1 MNKNCKMTIGAM
13 LLLTTAFSAFS
24 VNAQTCAVP
33 PTCESLGYDKSAD
46 ECSDLAQLKCPF
58 DQSKYFCTAY
68 RNAGEGEPIA
78 VGDIAYSDG
87 TYSAVPIPTKI
98 PVGVVY
104 STSGQIVAL
113 SPQKTSG
120 IDCLYNVTGTEC
132 SSYTAN
138 NKGEWTNPTKE
149 ELETIYA
156 NKNKIE
162 ATLATLSATSL
173 GTGNYVYGNQ
183 NNDPIAISFST
194 GKVVSFSSCSL
205 QGVIRCVNTLAKI
218 AGGTTPTTTYKV
230 GDTYVKDGVALGT
243 VVSVDSTGQHGT
255 VAFSGGSATATDA
268 SLACSAKT
276 IGGLNWTLASGEHA
290 CQIVKNAGILD
301 DCGYS
306 WAAITCGMH
315 STSAPGACNNNKWN
329 ICTNATGNKR
339 TSCAATDVLSYVCE
353 APF

>member
-46 ECSDLAQLKCPF
+46 ECSGLAQLKCPF

-104 STSGQIVAL
+104 STSGLIVAL

-205 QGVIRCVNTLAKI
+205 QGVI
-218 AGGTTPTTTYKV
+218 PTTTYKV
-230 GDTYVKDGVALGT
+230 GDTYVKDGVAVGT
-243 VVSVDSTGQHGT
+243 IVKVDSTGQHGT
-255 VAFSGGSATATDA
+255 VAFTGGTASATEAN
-268 SLACSAKT
+268 T
-276 IGGLNWTLASGEHA
+276 ICNGKSVAGLNWTLATASSACKLLKGNSAIDECAVHTSSGSGW
-290 CQIVKNAGILD
+290 CQSETSLYNFCGDLTRAG
-301 DCGYS
+301 S
-306 WAAITCGMH
+306 F
-315 STSAPGACNNNKWN
+315 
-329 ICTNATGNKR
+329 
-339 TSCAATDVLSYVCE
+339 VCE

>member
-104 STSGQIVAL
+104 STSGLIVAL
-113 SPQKTSG
+113 SPYKTNVNPGSG
-120 IDCLYNVTGTEC
+120 L
-132 SSYTAN
+132 SATACQSFTTN
-138 NKGEWTNPTKE
+138 GKNGWTNPTLE
-149 ELETIYA
+149 ELQSVYA
-156 NKNKIE
+156 NRSKVE
-162 ATLATLSATSL
+162 TTLATLSATPL
-173 GTGNYVYGNQ
+173 GTEKYIYDVSSYCP
-183 NNDPIAISFST
+183 DYLVFAT
-194 GKVVSFSSCSL
+194 GKTDNCSNGAVL
-205 QGVIRCVNTLAKI
+205 RCVNTLAKI
-218 AGGTTPTTTYKV
+218 AGDTTPTTTYKV

-243 VVSVDSTGQHGT
+243 VVSVDSTGQHGKLAISRGST
-255 VAFSGGSATATDA
+255 TSTSEASTLCNGMTAGGA
-268 SLACSAKT
+268 
-276 IGGLNWTLASGEHA
+276 IWGLASCPHA
-290 CQIVKNAGILD
+290 CQITPGGTFYTS
-301 DCGYS
+301 DCGYCS
-306 WAAITCGMH
+306 CVGTSDYCYSG
-315 STSAPGACNNNKWN
+315 SSSGSKGVVCSAP
-329 ICTNATGNKR
+329 
-339 TSCAATDVLSYVCE
+339 
-353 APF
+353 F

>member
-46 ECSDLAQLKCPF
+46 ECSGLAQLKCPF

-113 SPQKTSG
+113 SPYKTNVDPGSG
-120 IDCLYNVTGTEC
+120 L
-132 SSYTAN
+132 SATACQSFTTN
-138 NKGEWTNPTKE
+138 GKNGWTNPTLE
-149 ELETIYA
+149 ELQSVYA
-156 NKNKIE
+156 NRSKVE
-162 ATLATLSATSL
+162 TTLATLSATPL
-173 GTGNYVYGNQ
+173 GTEKYIYDVSSYCP
-183 NNDPIAISFST
+183 DYLVFAT
-194 GKVVSFSSCSL
+194 GKTDNCSNGAVL
-205 QGVIRCVNTLAKI
+205 RCVNTLAKI
-218 AGGTTPTTTYKV
+218 AGGTTTTYKV

-255 VAFSGGSATATDA
+255 VALSGGSATATDA

-290 CQIVKNAGILD
+290 CLIVKNAGTLS

-306 WAAITCGMH
+306 SFAKITCGMH
-315 STSAPGACNNNKWN
+315 STSAPGACNNSKWN
-329 ICTNATGNKR
+329 VCANATGAKR

>member
-46 ECSDLAQLKCPF
+46 ECSGLAQLKCPF

-173 GTGNYVYGNQ
+173 ETGNYVYGNQ

-194 GKVVSFSSCSL
+194 GKVVSFSGCSL

-243 VVSVDSTGQHGT
+243 VVSVDSTGQHGKLAISRGST
-255 VAFSGGSATATDA
+255 TSTSEASTLCNGMTAGGA
-268 SLACSAKT
+268 
-276 IGGLNWTLASGEHA
+276 IWGLASCPHA
-290 CQIVKNAGILD
+290 CQITPGGTFYTS
-301 DCGYS
+301 DCGYCS
-306 WAAITCGMH
+306 CVGTSDYCYSG
-315 STSAPGACNNNKWN
+315 SSSGSKGVVCSAP
-329 ICTNATGNKR
+329 
-339 TSCAATDVLSYVCE
+339 
-353 APF
+353 F